1 MERIAIRDAS
11 VMRDERTRTGIEARL
26 LRALARPPF
35 DDALGRKGAFERFS
49 RAQPHRVHHL
59 PITVPGWP
67 QWQRPLRIVYLS
79 DLHLGSHAGDVA
91 RLEAIIAEAAQY
103 RPDLALHGGDFVNMQ
118 PFGGGRVP
126 PHITAA
132 ILARLTAPC
141 GRVAVLGNHDYTYG
155 PRDVADAL
163 RHNGITV
170 LDDNLCSVEH
180 EAHAVHIIGLP
191 DARAT
196 RARGLK
202 LIRSLAARPT
212 LVLAHDPAW
221 FAHMPPGPY
230 LMLAGHTHGGQ
241 VRLPGIGVVT
251 NASKA
256 PLRWS
261 HGLVNEGGRQLYV
274 TAGLGTSGVP
284 LRVGVPP
291 EYAVLDI
298 NGG

>member
-1 MERIAIRDAS
+1 MKDDRIRI
-11 VMRDERTRTGIEARL
+11 GIEARL

-49 RAQPHRVHHL
+49 RAPPHRVHRL
-59 PITVPGWP
+59 AITVPGWP
-67 QWQRPLRIVYLS
+67 RWQRPLCVAYLS

-91 RLEAIIAEAAQY
+91 RLEAIVAEAAQFE
-103 RPDLALHGGDFVNMQ
+103 PDLALHGGDFVNMQ

-126 PHITAA
+126 PHVTAT

-141 GRVAVLGNHDYTYG
+141 GRFAVLGNHDYTYG
-155 PRDVADAL
+155 PRAVADAL
-163 RHNGITV
+163 RENGITV
-170 LDDNLCSVEH
+170 LDDEVASVEH
-180 EAHAVHIIGLP
+180 EAHALHILGIP
-191 DARAT
+191 DAHAT
-196 RARGLK
+196 SARGLD
-202 LIRSLAARPT
+202 LIRSLSAQPT

-221 FAHMPPGPY
+221 FAYLPPGPH

-241 VRLPGIGVVT
+241 VRLPGIGVVF

-284 LRVGVPP
+284 LRIGVPP